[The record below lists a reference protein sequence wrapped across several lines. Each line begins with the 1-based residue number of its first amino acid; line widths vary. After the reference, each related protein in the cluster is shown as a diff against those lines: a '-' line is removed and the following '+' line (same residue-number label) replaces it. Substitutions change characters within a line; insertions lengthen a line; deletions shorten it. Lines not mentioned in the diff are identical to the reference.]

1 MKKKHFLFSNPLT
14 KVVVLSVGLLL
25 SLPNAW
31 AQSLPSE
38 LYVFAEANAKVNNT
52 AWGKVTIAEKDES
65 PADYQNTPVRATVQT
80 HYVSQGGF
88 ETLSKLMD
96 GGLQVFADYHA
107 QPEDG
112 YYFSHWVDSITAM
125 SYTANPYRDSVLSA
139 ATTTDMGFS
148 GAFCENNQGGC
159 TPYYYPMNNMANL
172 QDPDN
177 YGTSYPL
184 IKTLTAQFAAIPVR
198 SCTDGQQVVMVK
210 GSANKEWDVTFAT
223 SFARSE
229 NDFNEPVLSSEVTAG
244 TFTQGTATFSNN
256 VVTVPITFTPNDKDN
271 IEEGNYTATL
281 TLSSKGGLSLTV
293 TIKVIVEEAVP
304 EGVMTTVKVGNTSYN
319 YDSWA
324 KGLDA
329 AQKSDGS
336 ILQVRRDISLNDVQ
350 TISGSFTLDLN
361 GRTLTAAN
369 DKNALNI
376 NGGNLTIID
385 SKLTGKLTSSDTAIV
400 VTTGYLI
407 LNRGEIK
414 GATAVAVESGATF
427 TMNDGILTAT
437 ATGLHNNG
445 GTVTVYSGEITAEA
459 ATNAT
464 GIYCQAGK
472 TTLTGGTI
480 TATGT
485 TSTIGINVAA
495 NAELNTTCAT
505 ITANGAG
512 ENTYAV
518 KVAESGN
525 AKLGKNTF
533 LSSVS
538 SNETSGFAVQS
549 ASSSVTLDG
558 VRLSAENSSENTSEI
573 SGTVSISAAYFVV
586 DTYANTYNKAAG
598 QTIYKVAAGQDYTD
612 GYRFF
617 LGTYDK
623 AKENNVSICRIGNTA
638 YTSLEDALLHAQNY
652 PNEQATILMV
662 NDYTLPAGYF
672 TLPANAILVVPCE
685 ASQTEAFGA
694 NVRRVLDGEPH
705 TSFCK
710 LTFASG
716 ASLDVYG
723 LVEASGKQL
732 TGDAFGPA
740 KSAVPTGAFGW
751 ILMEEGSSMTLESGA
766 ILYGWGFVTGSGEI
780 EARRGSQVREFFQAH
795 DWPGAGNAIS
805 ICTGEG
811 TSKKVFPLTQYF
823 IQNVEAPVSYHP
835 GARLYSSFAATARG
849 MGITVAADA
858 IQIVGVTGENAIF
871 LMDADADADNT
882 WVRKWYDVENDIQTY
897 DINSGAHLSSLFIA
911 LPALSAFPQANGMQ
925 GFDSKAFVLPITSNF
940 KIHLL
945 TGSMDITQNIELLPG
960 AEIEVDKESTVTVN
974 ELDLSGNPNYLF
986 LYDADNWGKY
996 AAGQYASQIEYTP
1009 SLDGAPT
1016 ARDITSAEALGDA
1029 KVNIH
1034 GTLEVKGTLVTTNGG
1049 ANIFSNNADAGTVKF
1064 TNAAPENT
1072 TVKLYQYNS
1081 GFVEIAT
1088 KPAVLQN
1095 TDGQTPAYAETA
1107 STPAGQSY
1115 CFTDNKWRMMTTS
1128 GLFVYDNYGAW
1139 YVKPGAYV
1147 SIATQSSETEA
1158 IGTEPLEN
1166 ADHTYSDEAGE
1177 GRLFISVID
1186 QWWEVAK
1193 KDNLYYCADNNK
1205 YYYWD
1210 DEDLD
1215 EKLHEWKEKKFN
1227 VTFVNY
1233 DGSAIPMATGE
1244 KETVY
1249 ELSYGIMPKYNGTN
1263 PTRPENVDYTYTFTG
1278 WTPEFVPVTGDATYT
1293 ATYEATQRKYTIIFL
1308 DENGT
1313 EIERHF
1319 LTRDEVPVC
1328 EKTPAKTGYF
1338 LTWSPGIGVVTG
1350 DQTYQAVFTPEPPTE
1365 FTVTFKNY
1373 DGSELKSGKIEKG
1386 QPIEAPATPTKQ
1398 GNDEFSYSF
1407 TGWSPALE
1415 ENATAT
1421 KDITYVAQFSETRQ
1435 KAHVTF
1441 KDENDV
1447 VLDQQ
1452 DVEVGQTPLA
1462 PNYTKQPDAQYTYTV
1477 TWNNPVSAVLNNT
1490 PVTYKA
1496 VITPILNK
1504 YTITLKSNIP
1514 NACTFSGAG
1523 IYNYGTNVDISTS
1536 PIAPYNDPAQY
1547 DFAWSDNVTSLNRS
1561 TQVTG
1566 DITLTAMFKKKNLDD
1581 ETVTSSVSY
1590 TSEKNVDNF
1599 IITSNGI
1606 STSGEI
1612 TAGWDYLHI
1621 YGNAD
1626 FKLQKHMDARHWY
1639 DIAVPWIVEANGGI
1653 YIDNSPTPAVLG
1665 TDIEIFYYDGSVR
1678 AKQGPVD
1685 ACWVSVKN
1693 QSKKELV
1700 PGRAYLFLL
1709 YRTSAETIT
1718 FRKKVQKPLLTTETS
1733 VQQYNSLTG
1742 DDKDGGWNGIANP
1755 ALFKASLDAGTEDAQ
1770 IINANGDGYEPFAI
1784 KNAKLVVG
1792 QPVYVQVTASKSP
1805 VVADNS
1811 KNNAAPARRMATNN
1825 RPARYEV
1832 IISAAGANTHD
1843 DRLIVRV
1850 DESKEEDAYVIGKDL
1865 AKFGTG
1871 STVAQMWIDRYD
1883 AKLCVNTMAPEDDA
1897 AFFPMSVYAPK
1908 TGDYTIAIERATEA
1922 DDYALYLTKNG
1933 EVIANLSDGAYTLDL
1948 QKGTT
1953 TIYGLRIS
1961 ARAPQVA
1968 TDLGAAIV
1976 DADGKT
1982 TKVLYHGQVFIIR
1995 GEKIYTV
2002 DGQLVK

>member
-1 MKKKHFLFSNPLT
+1 MKKKHFLFFNPLT
-14 KVVVLSVGLLL
+14 KVVALSAGLLL

-31 AQSLPSE
+31 ALPE
-38 LYVFAEANAKVNNT
+38 KITAFAEATVKVDAKGGGQVDVVGT
-52 AWGKVTIAEKDES
+52 YDAEPSYKTGPYTLKSD
-65 PADYQNTPVRATVQT
+65 TTVGLAGALSAGGA
-80 HYVSQGGF
+80 YVKAYF
-88 ETLSKLMD
+88 
-96 GGLQVFADYHA
+96 YA
-107 QPEDG
+107 QPDAG
-112 YYFSHWVDSITAM
+112 YYFDHWTKEETNETFAEMPRV
-125 SYTANPYRDSVLSA
+125 DSVLSA
-139 ATTTDMGFS
+139 ATTTDF
-148 GAFCENNQGGC
+148 QGGGLK
-159 TPYYYPMNNMANL
+159 YF
-172 QDPDN
+172 
-177 YGTSYPL
+177 YPL
-184 IKTLTAQFAAIPVR
+184 ISQDPPYIRDSLPNIGTYAATFSPIPVH
-198 SCTDGQQVVMVK
+198 SCTGGQL
-210 GSANKEWDVTFAT
+210 KETTTLASSETWDVTFAT
-223 SFARSE
+223 SHARSM
-229 NDFNEPVLSSEVTAG
+229 NDFFAPTLDNDNTVGG
-244 TFTQGTATFSNN
+244 TFSLGEASYDNN
-256 VVTVPITFTPNDKDN
+256 VLTVPVTFTLANPQVVGDYSTN
-271 IEEGNYTATL
+271 ITL
-281 TLSSKGGLSLTV
+281 TSKGGSSV
-293 TIKVIVEEAVP
+293 TAQLKVRIEYVDASKVASVKINETETQYENFAEAFAAANNANGAVLKLLQDVEVAS
-304 EGVMTTVKVGNTSYN
+304 TQKVTG
-319 YDSWA
+319 A
-324 KGLDA
+324 F
-329 AQKSDGS
+329 
-336 ILQVRRDISLNDVQ
+336 
-350 TISGSFTLDLN
+350 SFDLN
-361 GRTLTAAN
+361 GNDLTTTTA
-369 DKNALNI
+369 KPLI
-376 NGGNLTIID
+376 QVSSGNLTIAN
-385 SKLTGKLTSSDTAIV
+385 SKLEGTIASSATNGTAVEVTSGSLTF
-400 VTTGYLI
+400 
-407 LNRGEIK
+407 NRGTISS
-414 GATAVAVESGATF
+414 ATAVAVESGATF

-495 NAELNTTCAT
+495 NAELSTTCAT

-518 KVAESGN
+518 KVAASGN
-525 AKLGKNTF
+525 VTLGKNTF
-533 LSSVS
+533 LSAVS

-558 VRLSAENSSENTSEI
+558 VRLSAKNSSENTAEI
-573 SGTVSISAAYFVV
+573 SGKVSINAAYFVV

-598 QTIYKVAAGQDYTD
+598 QSIYKVAAGQAYTD

-672 TLPANAILVVPCE
+672 TLPANATLVVPNS
-685 ASQTEAFGA
+685 ASQTIAQGA
-694 NVRRVLDGEPH
+694 KVERTQVGSDNEPYL
-705 TSFCK
+705 K
-710 LTFASG
+710 LTLSAGSH
-716 ASLDVYG
+716 LDVYG
-723 LVEASGKQL
+723 VVEASGTQL
-732 TGDAFGPA
+732 CGDAFSPA
-740 KSAVPTGAFGW
+740 TSATPTGAYGW
-751 ILMEEGSSMTLESGA
+751 IFLEEGSEVTLENGA
-766 ILYGWGFVTGSGEI
+766 IVYAWGFITGKGEI
-780 EARRGSQVREFFQAH
+780 EARRGSQVREFFQVH
-795 DWPGAGNAIS
+795 DWPGAFNAYNIYNNA
-805 ICTGEG
+805 TE
-811 TSKKVFPLTQYF
+811 KKCFPLTQYF

-835 GARLYSSFAATARG
+835 GSRLYSSFAAFGSG
-849 MGITVAADA
+849 MTVAADE
-858 IQIVGVTGENAIF
+858 IQIVGVTGESAIF
-871 LMDADADADNT
+871 LMEEEADADNT

-897 DINSGAHLSSLFIA
+897 DINSGAHISSLNIA
-911 LPALSAFPQANGMQ
+911 LPALAIMGMSS
-925 GFDSKAFVLPITSNF
+925 FDSKLFVLPLTNNF

-945 TGSMDITQNIELLPG
+945 SGNMDITQSVEMLPG
-960 AEIEVDKESTVTVN
+960 CEIEVDKEATVIIN
-974 ELDLSGNPNYLF
+974 EKTDDEEPISVF
-986 LYDADNWGKY
+986 MYDSEDWGKY
-996 AAGQYASQIEYTP
+996 ARDAYARAISYSP
-1009 SLDGAPT
+1009 SWNGAPT
-1016 ARDITSAEALGDA
+1016 ARDVSTLEGIGDA
-1029 KVNIH
+1029 KINVH
-1034 GTLEVKGTLVTTNGG
+1034 GTAEIEGRLLTTNAG
-1049 ANIFSNNADAGTVKF
+1049 ANIFSSNKDAGTVVFSEK
-1064 TNAAPENT
+1064 APSSVDT
-1072 TVKLYQYNS
+1072 KLYQWES
-1081 GFVEIAT
+1081 GSWSTDIDVI
-1088 KPAVLQN
+1088 PAKLNNGDN
-1095 TDGQTPAYAETA
+1095 TYANTA
-1107 STPAGQSY
+1107 ETPAGQSY
-1115 CFTDNKWRMMTTS
+1115 CYMNGKWTMMTVDPDNS
-1128 GLFVYDNYGAW
+1128 CFVYDNYGTYYAKPQE
-1139 YVKPGAYV
+1139 YVAV
-1147 SIATQSSETEA
+1147 TATKVTKVNEETNKEYKE
-1158 IGTEPLEN
+1158 IVGN
-1166 ADHTYSDEAGE
+1166 ADHTYSDAAGTS
-1177 GRLFISVID
+1177 RLFILMSGC
-1186 QWWEVAK
+1186 QWWEVEK
-1193 KDNLYYCADNNK
+1193 KDNLYYCANNNK

-1210 DEDLD
+1210 DGDPD

-1338 LTWSPGIGVVTG
+1338 LTWSPGIGAVTG

-1373 DGSELKSGKIEKG
+1373 DGKELKSGKIEKG

-1398 GNDEFSYSF
+1398 GNAEFSYSF

-1421 KDITYVAQFSETRQ
+1421 KDITYVAQFAEIPQ
-1435 KAHVTF
+1435 
-1441 KDENDV
+1441 
-1447 VLDQQ
+1447 
-1452 DVEVGQTPLA
+1452 
-1462 PNYTKQPDAQYTYTV
+1462 TYTV
-1477 TWNNPVSAVLNNT
+1477 TFYDEAGSNILKTESGLTHGATPTPPAVEKENPADGYSYTYVWKNMEDANKTIETVTKDASYK
-1490 PVTYKA
+1490 PVFTASK
-1496 VITPILNK
+1496 NK
-1504 YTITLKSNIP
+1504 YTVTLKSNIP

-1523 IYNYGTNVDISTS
+1523 IYDYGTNVAISSS
-1536 PIAPYNDPAQY
+1536 PIAPYDDPAQY

-1561 TQVTG
+1561 TQVKG

-1626 FKLQKHMDARHWY
+1626 FKLQKDKDMVARHWY

-1653 YIDNSPTPAVLG
+1653 YIGNSSTPAVLG

-1685 ACWVSVKN
+1685 ACWVPVKD
-1693 QSKKELV
+1693 QPKKEQELQ

-1718 FRKKVQKPLLTTETS
+1718 FRKKVQKPLLTLETS
-1733 VQQYNSLTG
+1733 VEQYSSQTG
-1742 DDKDGGWNGIANP
+1742 NDKDGGWNGIANP
-1755 ALFKASLDAGTEDAQ
+1755 ALFKASLDAGTEVAQ
-1770 IINANGDGYEPFAI
+1770 MIKANGNGYEAFTI
-1784 KNAKLVVG
+1784 KNATLVVG

-1871 STVAQMWIDRYD
+1871 SSVAQMWVNRYD
-1883 AKLCVNTMAPEDDA
+1883 SKLCMNTVAPVGDA
-1897 AFFPMSVYAPK
+1897 ASFPMSVYAPK
-1908 TGDYTIAIERATEA
+1908 TGDYTIEIESAAEA
-1922 DDYALYLTKNG
+1922 DGYALYLTYNG
-1933 EVIANLSDGAYTLDL
+1933 EAVWNLSDGAYTANIT
-1948 QKGTT
+1948 KGTDAR
-1953 TIYGLRIS
+1953 YGLRVS
-1961 ARAPQVA
+1961 ARSPQVA
-1968 TDLGAAIV
+1968 TDLDAAIV

-1982 TKVLYHGQVFIIR
+1982 TKVLYNGQVFIIR